1 MCPACLTT
9 VALAV
14 VGAASTGGS
23 VALLARRLRVKRGPK
38 KSPRPPE
45 NRAMDSGD

>member
-14 VGAASTGGS
+14 VGAASTAGS

-38 KSPRPPE
+38 SPRPPE
-45 NRAMDSGD
+45 NGAMDSGD